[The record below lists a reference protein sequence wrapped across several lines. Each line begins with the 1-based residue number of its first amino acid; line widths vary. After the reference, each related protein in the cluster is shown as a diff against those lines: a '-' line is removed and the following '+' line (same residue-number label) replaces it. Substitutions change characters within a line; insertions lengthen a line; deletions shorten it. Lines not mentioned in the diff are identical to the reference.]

1 MSQQETS
8 GVDAPA
14 ASPAAPAGAAAP
26 EAPASAGRFAGLR
39 ARPWAL
45 QLILLACYL
54 LAGVAVTLPR
64 ATLMTGRLPLT
75 GDQAQYV
82 WSMWWVAHQVSH
94 LSNPYFTNH
103 LAAPVGVQLGPDTLM
118 PLLGLIMTPVTLLFG
133 PAAAYNVLVVAAPGL
148 AAYAM
153 YRAARLWLP
162 GTAAAAAGSSS
173 RTIAVGPIAAG
184 AFFGLSSMLTSQD
197 WLHIHTAMGCV
208 FLPLLLEATV
218 RLRRGPTVRRAIIAG
233 LVLGA
238 TMLVDQESALLAVIL
253 AVLVLLPWLVRQP
266 SMAKLRAT
274 AIGAVSAIVVAS
286 PQLLAMLAA
295 GGKGGTAPPPTSNYV
310 TYAAELNSLF
320 SPSPRLSSYKL
331 GALAAGYGEHTTAE
345 LITTFGLILTLM
357 AVLGL
362 IVSWRRPAS
371 KRLALLWLGCAVLSL
386 GPTVAIG
393 NSQYIPF
400 ATTWHGIKVSMIMPY
415 TWLIRMPVLSSFRE
429 ADRLA
434 LLGLVGAALL
444 AGAGIDWLRQHSRPV
459 FAVTVVLAALE
470 FGWGGPAGQPTMPTT
485 LPRLD
490 QPVAADTS
498 GSIVVDVPFMVRG
511 PERYGEDAS
520 PAALVL
526 ATADGHPRA
535 ISYTSGIQRRTVS
548 GISRHAF
555 YAGLVA
561 AQAGRPIS
569 AAELAAARRDLRTLH
584 VGWLMVWPPRWLQG
598 YVPGAYAGLHYGDIR
613 SYLAETGFVRD
624 YEANGVVVYRPQG
637 AGR

>member
-14 ASPAAPAGAAAP
+14 ASPAAPA
-26 EAPASAGRFAGLR
+26 SAGSPAADAQTPAGTGRLAALR

-54 LAGVAVTLPR
+54 LAGVAFTLPR
-64 ATLMTGRLPLT
+64 ATLMNGRLPLT

-94 LSNPYFTNH
+94 LSNPYFTTH

-133 PAAAYNVLVVAAPGL
+133 PTAAYNVLVVAAPGL

-162 GTAAAAAGSSS
+162 GQ
-173 RTIAVGPIAAG
+173 VGPIAAG

-197 WLHIHTAMGCV
+197 WLHIHTAIGCV

-218 RLRRGPTVRRAIIAG
+218 RLRRGPTVRRGIIAG
-233 LVLGA
+233 VVLGA

-253 AVLVLLPWLVRQP
+253 AVLVLLPWLVRHP

-295 GGKGGTAPPPTSNYV
+295 GGKGGTAPPPISNYV

-331 GALAAGYGEHTTAE
+331 GALASGYGEHTSAE
-345 LITTFGLILTLM
+345 LITTFGLILSLM

-362 IVSWRRPAS
+362 IVTWRRPAS
-371 KRLALLWLGCAVLSL
+371 KRLALLWLGCAILSL
-386 GPTVAIG
+386 GPTLAIG
-393 NSQYIPF
+393 NSQYIP
-400 ATTWHGIKVSMIMPY
+400 AGTSWHGIRVSMIMPY
-415 TWLIRMPVLSSFRE
+415 TWLIRLPVLSSFRE

-434 LLGLVGAALL
+434 LLGLIGAALL
-444 AGAGIDWLRQHSRPV
+444 AGAGIDWLRRNSRPV
-459 FAVTVVLAALE
+459 FAVAVVLAALE
-470 FGWGGPAGQPTMPTT
+470 FGWGGPTGQTTMPST

-520 PAALVL
+520 PASLVL

-535 ISYTSGIQRRTVS
+535 ISYTSGVQRRTIS
-548 GISRHAF
+548 GISGHAF

-561 AQAGRPIS
+561 AQAGNPITP
-569 AAELAAARRDLRTLH
+569 AELAAARQDLRTLH
-584 VGWLMVWPPRWLQG
+584 VGWLMLWPPRWLQG

-624 YEANGVVVYRPQG
+624 YAANGVVVYRPQ
-637 AGR
+637 AADR